1 MMSSVGG
8 VIAQIDPRGSRYVTA
23 GRLRGWMPV
32 PTDGRESEDLHL
44 TIDGERVASGRVDYT
59 GKVLLASSGNPDRL
73 LFMLDVPRE
82 AWGRPVRL
90 GLVTDY
96 NVPVF
101 GEEIDL
107 DIDAS
112 GDGILLRLNERLR
125 FDADRLDKL
134 VKRNKLGVAH
144 TVLQKIYC
152 PDVFSDHALLLS
164 AARVAADV
172 HDLPAAEILLER
184 ALGDLPQTY
193 KMLSQAGKVLLK
205 LGHHA
210 EAKALFEQAMRLDP
224 VAFDA
229 RNARIKAII
238 GEEDW
243 QRALHECHL
252 LRRGVAEDSAPFAE
266 LSGTIA
272 WLNLN
277 LSKPETALAEADQA
291 LIGHPSNIR
300 LMQMK
305 ADALV
310 RLSRYEEA
318 IEIYREALKSDPKA
332 PLVRKRIATALMLSG
347 EFAEAADQDQGRML
361 TPTFARLNNVPE
373 GLPLWQ
379 GELHPDGKLLIW
391 AEVNFGVGQNLLH
404 GSILPDL
411 LALGLDVVLEVEAR
425 LVPVF
430 AAAFPQIEVVEQ
442 VGPGEARGDW
452 IEQVACHMPIGSLVR
467 YFRRQRTDYASSK
480 PFLRHDPAR
489 TASLRRELCEASGGK
504 RVLVGFSWT
513 SNNPYV
519 GDEKS
524 VPLEQ
529 LLAALDLPDVALVNL
544 QYGDHA
550 ETVLRA
556 STATGVR
563 VLEAQGIDRT
573 DDLLGMCDLVA
584 AMDAVVCIGHTTAH
598 LAGGLGIPNL
608 VLVPASPFAHWLGQG
623 ETCVWYPHSRV
634 LRQTPQERGDWTGVL
649 TTASEYL
656 GCLVLG
662 IALPEIVGDPLVV
675 ARQSSGGDP
684 RANFCRNALELAMA
698 GYQYRQIN
706 EIIAEIHARYPR
718 NAELMTLVG
727 DCQFRAGRF
736 ELALSAYR
744 SAIAAGGD
752 KVELTVRMVQ
762 VMLECNELE
771 LAASFLQRMFA
782 EQPGLME
789 SRHDLVVLEAQILLC
804 QDKVVDAIS
813 RLRPLLERDPADHE
827 AAVTIA
833 NAYSARGEFE
843 KARRVLAQTVKLTAE
858 PAVTSAL
865 GVAIGR
871 SGISEWGAKAIAQA
885 RTYGPDPLGT
895 FWLAQ
900 FDTDKVKRDPDLYRA
915 SEVTLPKSA
924 AERVTVF
931 VCMDTNYCQLYLP
944 SLAASIAA
952 NSPETNLHVHIVDP
966 DDRARKCLQIA
977 EAMLGPDRVS
987 HGFETP
993 SLKRFDSEQRKTYF
1007 ASIRFVRL
1015 AELMR
1020 AAPGPYFVMDADNI
1034 VRGDL
1039 SISRSLMRRADVLI
1053 RNRFSIEP
1061 HLAVAACGILLADS
1075 DATRDF
1081 MDRTAGYI
1089 LDAFYTRHVA
1099 WYLDQIALTYALK
1112 GQPSEPH
1119 LALKVEQ
1126 LPTNLL
1132 DWDFAEESLV
1142 WTGKGKRRLK
1152 NKRYLLEYNHYV
1164 DAFNKVKWQPAN

>member
-1 MMSSVGG
+1 MMPSIGG
-8 VIAQIDPRGSRYVTA
+8 LVAQIDARGSRYVAA
-23 GRLRGWMPV
+23 GMARGWMPV
-32 PTDGRESEDLHL
+32 PTDDRQSDLLHL

-59 GKVLLASSGNPDRL
+59 GRVLLAGNGLADRHAFTL
-73 LFMLDVPRE
+73 ELPRQE
-82 AWGRPVRL
+82 WNREVRF
-90 GLVTDY
+90 GLVAEDGA
-96 NVPVF
+96 PI
-101 GEEIDL
+101 GDGEIDL
-107 DIDAS
+107 EVDAS
-112 GDGILLRLNERLR
+112 GDGILIRLNENLR
-125 FDADRLDKL
+125 AEASRVPSL
-134 VKRNKLGVAH
+134 VRRNRPGVAH
-144 TVLQKIYC
+144 FVFQRAFC
-152 PDVFSDHALLLS
+152 RDVFADHNLLLL
-164 AARVAADV
+164 AARAAAEV
-172 HDLPAAEILLER
+172 HDLPAAEILITR
-184 ALGDLPQTY
+184 AMQDLPQTY
-193 KMLSQAGKVLLK
+193 AMLSTAGKVLLK
-205 LGHHA
+205 LGRHA
-210 EAKALFEQAMRLDP
+210 EAKALFEQAIRLDP
-224 VAFDA
+224 AAFDG

-243 QRALHECHL
+243 HAALRESHL
-252 LRRGVAEDSAPFAE
+252 LRRKVAPDSPSFAE

-272 WLNLN
+272 WLYLN
-277 LSKPETALAEADQA
+277 LSKPETALTEAEQA
-291 LIGHPSNIR
+291 LLVRPLNTR

-305 ADALV
+305 GDALV
-310 RLSRYEEA
+310 RLSRYDEA
-318 IEIYREALKSDPKA
+318 IDIYREALKHEPKA
-332 PLVRKRIATALMLSG
+332 PLVRKRIATALMLSD

-373 GLPLWQ
+373 GLPLWR
-379 GELHPDGKLLIW
+379 GELNPDGKLLVW

-411 LALGLDVVLEVEAR
+411 VALGLDVVLEVETR

-442 VGPGEARGDW
+442 VRPGEARGDW
-452 IEQVACHMPIGSLVR
+452 IAQVACHLPIGSLVR
-467 YFRRQRTDYASSK
+467 YFRRTRTDYVSSQ
-480 PFLRHDPAR
+480 PFLRNDPAR
-489 TASLRRELCEASGGK
+489 TAALRAELDRASGGK
-504 RVLVGFSWT
+504 RMLVGFSWT
-513 SNNPYV
+513 SNNLYV

-524 VPLEQ
+524 VPIEQ
-529 LLAALDLPDVALVNL
+529 LLAALDLPDVGLVNL

-550 ETVLRA
+550 DAVARA
-556 STATGVR
+556 SGATGVP

-573 DDLLGMCDLVA
+573 NDLLGMCDLVA
-584 AMDAVVCIGHTTAH
+584 AMDVVVCIGHTTAH

-608 VLVPASPFAHWLGQG
+608 VLVPSSPFAHWLGDG
-623 ETCVWYPHSRV
+623 ETCVWYPHTRV
-634 LRQTPQERGDWTGVL
+634 LRQTPQERGDWAGVL

-662 IALPEIVGDPLVV
+662 IALPEIVGDPLVA
-675 ARQSSGGDP
+675 ARQSPGVDS

-698 GYQYRQIN
+698 GYEYRQIN
-706 EIIAEIHARYPR
+706 EIIAEIYARHSG
-718 NAELMTLVG
+718 NAELLRLVG
-727 DCQFRAGRF
+727 DSQFRSGRF

-744 SAIAAGGD
+744 AAIAAGGD
-752 KVELTVRMVQ
+752 RVELTVRMVQ

-771 LAASFLQRMFA
+771 LAASFLRRMFA
-782 EQPGLME
+782 EHPGLIE

-804 QDKVVDAIS
+804 QDKVVDSVS
-813 RLRPLLERDPADHE
+813 RLRPLLERDPANHE

-843 KARRVLAQTVKLTAE
+843 KAHRVLAQTVKLTDD

-865 GVAIGR
+865 GIAIGR
-871 SGISEWGAKAIAQA
+871 SGITEWGAKAIGQA

-900 FDTDKVKRDPDLYRA
+900 FDKDKVQRDPDLYRA

-944 SLAASIAA
+944 SLASSIAA
-952 NSPETNLHVHIVDP
+952 NSPETNLHVHLVDP
-966 DDRARKCLQIA
+966 DEDALARLKA
-977 EAMLGPDRVS
+977 VEKMLGPDRFS
-987 HGFETP
+987 HGFEAP
-993 SLKRFDSEQRKTYF
+993 ELKNFDLEQRKTYF

-1020 AAPGPYFVMDADNI
+1020 AAPGTYFVMDADNI

-1039 SISRSLMRRADVLI
+1039 GIARSLTRRADVLI

-1075 DATRDF
+1075 DATHDF

-1112 GQPSEPH
+1112 GQPSEPR

-1126 LPTNLL
+1126 LSTTLL
-1132 DWDFAEESLV
+1132 DWDFAQESLV

-1164 DAFNKVKWQPAN
+1164 DAFNKVELQPAN